1 MSIENASILLR
12 PVRLGLLLST
22 LTILFGFGLGIAFG
36 LKEDAIK
43 DNIKARAEAVMD
55 TAYVTA
61 DGSFDQ
67 AKFKAVTA
75 KSWIY
80 IKRAHLHANG
90 IGTAALVMCLLLS
103 LATRTRPTFRGI
115 AAFLLGIGGLGY
127 AAFWL
132 LAGLTAPTLGSPHEA
147 KEALAW
153 LAIPTSGA
161 AVVGAVLTLLFLLR
175 NACCQ
180 CTKADEDT
188 KCA

>member
-43 DNIKARAEAVMD
+43 DNIKARAEAAMD

-115 AAFLLGIGGLGY
+115 AAFSPGHRRPQLRR
-127 AAFWL
+127 L
-132 LAGLTAPTLGSPHEA
+132 LALRRPQSPNPGQHTRSQGSISLASHPHLRRSRSRRSPDPPVPPA
-147 KEALAW
+147 QR
-153 LAIPTSGA
+153 
-161 AVVGAVLTLLFLLR
+161 LLPVH
-175 NACCQ
+175 Q
-180 CTKADEDT
+180 G
-188 KCA
+188 